1 MNSVREAG
9 GGQSAWPCGRG
20 PWGLTRWGWETG
32 GPLPTSPVPVR
43 GARGPDALDVP
54 EVTSQKGRLPPG
66 LPAGG
71 WCWQSGM
78 GGRRETWGAGG
89 LTSETVF
96 SAET

>member
-1 MNSVREAG
+1 MRG
-9 GGQSAWPCGRG
+9 GGVPEGSPDGSWD
-20 PWGLTRWGWETG
+20 TG
-32 GPLPTSPVPVR
+32 GLLPTPPVPMR
-43 GARGPDALDVP
+43 GALGPDALDVP
-54 EVTSQKGRLPPG
+54 EATFQRGHLPSG

-78 GGRRETWGAGG
+78 GVWRETWGAGG